1 MRTRYVGFHF
11 VILLLIQLEFLKLTE
26 LKSVLD
32 KRDTM
37 VEISYQ
43 ICRNLTIEI
52 IICSLYFFVK
62 LIENRFEYNVKILS

>member
-37 VEISYQ
+37 VEISYPQ
-43 ICRNLTIEI
+43 LRQMSHFRKDSEVDIP
-52 IICSLYFFVK
+52 
-62 LIENRFEYNVKILS
+62 NV

>member
-52 IICSLYFFVK
+52 IICSLYFF
-62 LIENRFEYNVKILS
+62 LSNLSKTDSNIMSKY

>member
-52 IICSLYFFVK
+52 IICSLYFFFCQTYQK
-62 LIENRFEYNVKILS
+62 QIRI